1 MDKLVNMDI
10 NNNNIMDT
18 NINKNNMDIKHRH

>member
-1 MDKLVNMDI
+1 MDKIVNMDI